1 MTRTVAVIGLNAFNR
16 AKLEALRGAEAIT
29 FHGILDPDELVYDV
43 AGFDLA
49 AALAKAE
56 TEIRAIDGGVDAIV
70 GYMDFPVST
79 MLPLL
84 CARFG
89 TRTPTLESLLMCEHK
104 YWSRLV
110 QREVIPDNV
119 PAFTAFDPF
128 DPEALG
134 RIGAAGIGFPF
145 FVKPIKSSGAR
156 LGFRIDTP
164 EDFAAAAERLRAEN
178 EVVSAPFNRI
188 LDHAELP
195 DAVRRVNGHHCL
207 AESIIGGHQCTV
219 EGYVHDGEVT
229 VYGIVDS
236 VRYPHV
242 ISFFRYD
249 YPSTLPERVQQRMRE
264 LAATVMRRTDV
275 DNAPFNIEFFWDE
288 ALDRIWLLEINP
300 RISES
305 HCDLFEK
312 VDGVSNQQVAIDLAL
327 GMKPRM
333 PWREGAYTLA
343 AKVFHRVFVA
353 DATVTRV
360 PTQAEIDA
368 VRARVPG
375 TLVAVQVRERM
386 RLSELPEQDSYS
398 YAVAW
403 IWLGA
408 HSRAELLA
416 KYRAVLDGLPFA
428 FDEIASNAPAHP
440 GGGDPPHA

>member
-1 MTRTVAVIGLNAFNR
+1 MPRTVAVIGLNAFNR
-16 AKLEALRGAEAIT
+16 AKLEALRGAEEIS

-49 AALAKAE
+49 GTFAKAE
-56 TEIRAIDGGVDAIV
+56 SQLRAIDGGVDAIV

-89 TRTPTLESLLMCEHK
+89 TRTPTLESLLRCEHK
-104 YWSRLV
+104 YWSRLT
-110 QREVIPDNV
+110 QREVIPANV

-128 DPEALG
+128 DGDALE
-134 RIGAAGIGFPF
+134 RIGESGIGFPF

-164 EDFAAAAERLRAEN
+164 GDFANATQRLRAEN
-178 EVVSAPFNRI
+178 APVSQPFNRI
-188 LDHAELP
+188 LDHAALP
-195 DAVRRVNGHHCL
+195 EPVQRVNGHHAL

-219 EGYVHDGEVT
+219 EGYVHDGEVV

-242 ISFFRYD
+242 ISFFRYE
-249 YPSTLPERVQQRMRE
+249 YPSSLPERVQRRMRE
-264 LAATVMRRTDV
+264 LSAAVMRRTGF
-275 DNAPFNIEFFWDE
+275 DNAPFNIEFFWDHG
-288 ALDRIWLLEINP
+288 LDRIWLLEINP

-312 VDGVSNQQVAIDLAL
+312 VDGVSNQQVTIDLAL
-327 GMKPRM
+327 GTKPRM
-333 PWREGAYTLA
+333 PAREGAYTVA

-353 DATVTRV
+353 DATVTRA

-368 VRARVPG
+368 VCARVPG
-375 TLVAVQVRERM
+375 TLVVPQVREGM

-416 KYRAVLDGLPFA
+416 KYRTVLDGLPFGFEA
-428 FDEIASNAPAHP
+428 VT
-440 GGGDPPHA
+440 PHARIQSRAG